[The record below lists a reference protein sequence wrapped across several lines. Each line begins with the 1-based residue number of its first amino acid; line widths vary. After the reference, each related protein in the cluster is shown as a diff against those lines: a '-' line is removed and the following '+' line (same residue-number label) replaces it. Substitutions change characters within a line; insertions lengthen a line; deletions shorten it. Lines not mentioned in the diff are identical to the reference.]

1 LNFLQKRI
9 MDKSLLHLSADI
21 CGLFLVAMV
30 TLAAKPATAEPN
42 PVTSPASAK
51 VPSSPEKSPPNATI
65 VAPSQSPTTPTVQVN
80 IVKSK
85 SPPQNSLP
93 QNSLPQNSLPQ
104 DSPPQNSPP
113 VAIDPSTVVNGVP
126 TTLVPGSTSTAPIQ
140 QSLSSELPSPKLQ
153 SGQVNVG
160 NYLFVPARSIAT
172 PTIST
177 ASSNDSSNQTN
188 LSSEAAQKTT
198 TPDLPI
204 QARLNA
210 AQQAYDRAAVKLAE
224 LRQASTP
231 GVNTT
236 SPELVAAQQA
246 ERIAAEILSQVQADA
261 RQLMGSLKS
270 HR

>member
-1 LNFLQKRI
+1 

-21 CGLFLVAMV
+21 CGLFLVTTV

-42 PVTSPASAK
+42 LVTSPAPAK
-51 VPSSPEKSPPNATI
+51 VPSSSEPSAHNATI
-65 VAPSQSPTTPTVQVN
+65 VAPIQSPTTPTAQVN

-85 SPPQNSLP
+85 SPPQNSPP
-93 QNSLPQNSLPQ
+93 QNSLPQN
-104 DSPPQNSPP
+104 SPPQNSPP
-113 VAIDPSTVVNGVP
+113 VAIDPVNGIPTTIVPGATSTV
-126 TTLVPGSTSTAPIQ
+126 PIQ
-140 QSLSSELPSPKLQ
+140 PALSSELPSPKLQ

-172 PTIST
+172 PTISAAT
-177 ASSNDSSNQTN
+177 SNDSANPTT

-198 TPDLPI
+198 SPDLPI

-210 AQQAYDRAAVKLAE
+210 AQQAYERAAIKLAE

-231 GVNTT
+231 GVNQ
-236 SPELVAAQQA
+236 SQELIAAQQA
-246 ERIAAEILSQVQADA
+246 EQIAAATLSQVQADA

-270 HR
+270 RR

>member
-1 LNFLQKRI
+1 MN
-9 MDKSLLHLSADI
+9 KSLLHRSADI
-21 CGLFLVAMV
+21 CGLCLVTMV

-42 PVTSPASAK
+42 AAVSPASAK
-51 VPSSPEKSPPNATI
+51 VPSIVDKSAPQPTI
-65 VAPSQSPTTPTVQVN
+65 VAPSQSPTTPTAQVN
-80 IVKSK
+80 IIKSK
-85 SPPQNSLP
+85 SPPQNSP
-93 QNSLPQNSLPQ
+93 PQNSLPQ

-113 VAIDPSTVVNGVP
+113 VAIDPSTVVNGIP
-126 TTLVPGSTSTAPIQ
+126 TTLVPGSTTVPIQ

-153 SGQVNVG
+153 NGQVNVG

-177 ASSNDSSNQTN
+177 ATSNDGSNPPTR
-188 LSSEAAQKTT
+188 SSEAAQKPTS
-198 TPDLPI
+198 PDLPI

-231 GVNTT
+231 GVNP
-236 SPELVAAQQA
+236 SLELIAAQQA
-246 ERIAAEILSQVQADA
+246 EQIAAATLSQVQAEA

-270 HR
+270 RR